1 MVDPSKKFPEAR
13 KGLEGPRGGFGF
25 AGPSEAWL
33 RANNMSTGQYSGFTG
48 KIDNQDSVDQ
58 EELKERRKKALER
71 FDNPREPQPVEEH
84 HTVPNIRTPSQ
95 RDIDEKMR
103 IAMIMEENLKKNQDE
118 LDMLIVNTEEIK
130 EPVARDDEKR
140 RKCLAGIKLEKE
152 KKPSVGIKEAGIN
165 LIQILRSRQ
174 HDFCILA
181 ADGKKVF
188 AHRAIL
194 SSRSSFFKS
203 LFSGNTYEAHSGQL
217 SLVDFS
223 ADSIES
229 VVEFL
234 YSGVLNTSNIEIMEV
249 VYLADY
255 LKLENLKY
263 MLQMNL
269 KDFVSIDNLIDL
281 WNLAVDLKLS
291 ILKAYCEELVEN
303 DASIKKIHHEMPTE
317 LKALYMKRFKK
328 N

>member
-48 KIDNQDSVDQ
+48 KIDSQASVDQ
-58 EELKERRKKALER
+58 EELNERRKKALER
-71 FDNPREPQPVEEH
+71 FDKPREPEIIEFQEAA
-84 HTVPNIRTPSQ
+84 PNIRTHSQ
-95 RDIDEKMR
+95 REIDEKMR
-103 IAMIMEENLKKNQDE
+103 IAKIREENLKKNQDE
-118 LDMLIVNTEEIK
+118 LDRLTVDTEEIK
-130 EPVARDDEKR
+130 ETVVRDEEKR
-140 RKCLAGIKLEKE
+140 KKCLAGIKLERENKAI
-152 KKPSVGIKEAGIN
+152 VGIKEEGID
-165 LIQILRSRQ
+165 LIKILKSGQ

-181 ADGKKVF
+181 AEGKQVL

-194 SSRSSFFKS
+194 SARSSFFKS
-203 LFSGNTYEAHSGQL
+203 IFSGNTYEAHSGQL
-217 SLVDFS
+217 NLVDFS
-223 ADSIES
+223 VDSIES

-234 YSGVLNTSNIEIMEV
+234 YSGILKTSNIEIMEV

-291 ILKAYCEELVEN
+291 ILKAYCEDLAEN
-303 DASIKKIHHEMPTE
+303 DPNIKKIHQELPSE